1 MWHCV
6 HVHTATQEG
15 EEFLAREAKRAKTDE
30 EEAAQ
35 EEKDPEV
42 AAEAWGGHDDPP
54 TSALAPNTT

>member
-1 MWHCV
+1 M
-6 HVHTATQEG
+6 QEG
-15 EEFLAREAKRAKTDE
+15 EEFLAREAKRAKTD

-42 AAEAWGGHDDPP
+42 AAEAWGGHVDPP